1 MPGTKPTCCPPSLS
15 PGRGQQ
21 QGADGRC
28 DQSSRAARTRAELAS
43 ASGDINNRLLATKP
57 IQTVLIRER
66 LGGVGNGSPT
76 APRPSEIDE
85 VAAEEAAKAAAN
97 AMMTCIATT
106 PAAVQGKSRG
116 SDEVAAE
123 GLPVEAAAAAAAQET
138 VGQAAVREGDVAAV
152 DNKSSPGGLNQE
164 DDMMMI
170 MLASGS
176 RAPADG
182 GDEASGSTSFGMEK
196 GEANF

>member
-1 MPGTKPTCCPPSLS
+1 M
-15 PGRGQQ
+15 
-21 QGADGRC
+21 
-28 DQSSRAARTRAELAS
+28 
-43 ASGDINNRLLATKP
+43 
-57 IQTVLIRER
+57 
-66 LGGVGNGSPT
+66 GNGSPT

-97 AMMTCIATT
+97 AMMACIATT

-123 GLPVEAAAAAAAQET
+123 GLPVEAAAAAPAQET

-152 DNKSSPGGLNQE
+152 DNKSGPGGLNQE